1 MTNQDETY
9 LILFSVGGVQFAAE
23 AFSIQRIAEADWAP
37 ETPPEKDQD
46 DDQDDDQHDHIINMA
61 RLLNLPGNKI
71 GRTIVIDTPRG
82 ARGFVVDF
90 ISKEE
95 ISPQSITPIPP
106 LLREWMRPVALSG
119 FYVHDEEVVGVLDF
133 QRLAEVVFTRSHPQE
148 PKRTDSKS

>member
-1 MTNQDETY
+1 VTNQDETY

-37 ETPPEKDQD
+37 ETPSEEDEEDQ
-46 DDQDDDQHDHIINMA
+46 QNLIIDMA

-148 PKRTDSKS
+148 KRMEPKS